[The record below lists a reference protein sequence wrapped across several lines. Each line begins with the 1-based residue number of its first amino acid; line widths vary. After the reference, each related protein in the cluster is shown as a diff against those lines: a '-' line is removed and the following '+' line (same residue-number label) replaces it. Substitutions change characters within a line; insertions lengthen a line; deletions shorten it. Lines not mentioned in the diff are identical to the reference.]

1 MKKHV
6 IRRLARFLQPYA
18 WRLAVLT
25 ALLVAT
31 NLLSLAAPMLS
42 GKAVGAVGIEA
53 GTVDFAGVF
62 ATCGGML
69 AAEFLRAR
77 RLAPCGPKCVPRPAE
92 GGL

>member
-42 GKAVGAVGIEA
+42 GKTVGAVGIGRGKWTLPGCSPTAA
-53 GTVDFAGVF
+53 GCWF
-62 ATCGGML
+62 ATRC
-69 AAEFLRAR
+69 R
-77 RLAPCGPKCVPRPAE
+77 PC
-92 GGL
+92 